1 MQVVIVCLVCMS
13 VMSMSVCSMRDTLD
27 TSALGV
33 LGANNELIS
42 SMNIIVTM
50 SQTILMGS
58 TEDLFCPVFI

>member
-1 MQVVIVCLVCMS
+1 MS